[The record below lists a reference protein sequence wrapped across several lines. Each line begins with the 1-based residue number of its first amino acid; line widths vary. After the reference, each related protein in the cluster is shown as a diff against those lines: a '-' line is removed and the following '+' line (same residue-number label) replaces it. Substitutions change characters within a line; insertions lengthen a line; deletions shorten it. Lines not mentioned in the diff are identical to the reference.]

1 MVIIQSL
8 LDTDLYKFT
17 MGQVVFHKFPDAMVE
32 YTFKCRNED
41 VDLSPYANEI
51 IREIDSLCEL
61 RFQDDEIEY
70 LRKLGWFKPSYL
82 EFLKLLKLDS
92 KCVEIT
98 SYPGN
103 FGLKIVGPWLSTIY
117 FEVPILAII
126 NEVYFRHKAGITKE
140 NECQLDA
147 KDWRND
153 GLKNLRRKIELVN
166 EKNFIKF
173 SDFGTRRRF
182 SRDWQDFVI
191 GELKSNLLLCC
202 FTGTSNVYFAKKYNI
217 TPIGTMA
224 HEFIQACQAFVRI
237 RDSQKFAFQTW
248 AEEYRGDLGIAL
260 SDTLGMDAFLNDFD
274 KYFAKLF
281 DGARHDSGDPFVW
294 CDKLIE
300 HYKKLKIDP
309 MTKTAVFSDGL
320 TFPKAIELVTRFK
333 GRINTAFGIG
343 TNLMNDCS
351 FNPLNIV
358 IKMTQ
363 CNGYPVA
370 KISDTPS
377 KQMCKDENYLNYLKS
392 VFNIK

>member
-1 MVIIQSL
+1 MIIKSL

-41 VDLSPYANEI
+41 VDLTPYTSEI
-51 IREIDSLCEL
+51 IAEIDNLCNL
-61 RFQDDEIEY
+61 RFQDDEIKY

-92 KCVEIT
+92 KCVQIT
-98 SYPGN
+98 SYHGQ
-103 FGLKIVGPWLSTIY
+103 FGLNIVGPWLSTIY
-117 FEVPILAII
+117 FEVPVLAII
-126 NEVYFRHKAGITKE
+126 NEVYFRNKAVPGVGQERLTE
-140 NECQLDA
+140 
-147 KDWRND
+147 
-153 GLKNLRRKIELVN
+153 KIELIN
-166 EKNFIKF
+166 HKADDNFKF
-173 SDFGTRRRF
+173 SDFGTRRRYSF
-182 SRDWQDFVI
+182 EWQHYII
-191 GELKSNLLLCC
+191 GELFRKTLPYR
-202 FTGTSNVYFAKKYNI
+202 FTGTSNVYLAKKYGI
-217 TPIGTMA
+217 SPIGTMA

-248 AEEYRGDLGIAL
+248 ADEYRGDLGIAL

-320 TFPKAIELVTRFK
+320 TFPKAIELAERYK
-333 GRINTAFGIG
+333 GKINTAFGIG
-343 TNLMNDCS
+343 TNLMNDFS
-351 FNPLNIV
+351 FCPLNIV
-358 IKMTQ
+358 IKMAQ
-363 CNGYPVA
+363 CNGCSVA
-370 KISDTPS
+370 KISDTLS
-377 KQMCKDENYLNYLKS
+377 KQMCKDEDYLNYLKK
-392 VFNIK
+392 VFNIEDK